1 MAPRECWSEGATTIS
16 GAEASALAEVTWRV
30 TSRSPAQTRCLGA
43 ALGRLLPGGSAVL
56 LEGELGTGKTLLV
69 QGLAQGLGVKE
80 PVTSPSFKLI
90 NEYRT
95 AARPDGPRRLYHID
109 LFRIG
114 APKELE
120 ELGLEEYFG
129 DAAAVCAVEWAERL
143 AGQAPPEHLRI
154 ELRIT
159 GFRKRALLLRARG
172 PLPRG
177 WLEDL
182 RCASGLIGPP
192 VAARE

>member
-1 MAPRECWSEGATTIS
+1 MEED
-16 GAEASALAEVTWRV
+16 TWQV

-56 LEGELGTGKTLLV
+56 LEGGLGTGKTLLV
-69 QGLAQGLGVKE
+69 QGLAQGLGVRE

-95 AARPDGPRRLYHID
+95 AARPGGPRRLYHID

-114 APKELE
+114 SPAELE

-129 DAAAVCAVEWAERL
+129 DPGAVCAVEWAERL
-143 AGQAPPEHLRI
+143 AEQAPPEHLRI

-159 GFRKRALLLRARG
+159 GFRKRALHLRAQG
-172 PLPRG
+172 SWPRG

-182 RCASGLIGPP
+182 RRTSGLIEPP
-192 VAARE
+192 VAARG